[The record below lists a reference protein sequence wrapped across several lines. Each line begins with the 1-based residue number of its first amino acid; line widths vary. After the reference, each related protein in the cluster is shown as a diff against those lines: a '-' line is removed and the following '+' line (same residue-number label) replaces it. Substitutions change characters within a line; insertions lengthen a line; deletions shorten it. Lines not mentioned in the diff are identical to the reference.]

1 MQVRTKVEKS
11 AAAGGRRLLAFGV
24 WPAFVRW
31 HGAGWRLFAFGFGVV
46 GCTWSAFS
54 RLWCEVS
61 VCLLAWWWLVFVRLW
76 FWRG

>member
-46 GCTWSAFS
+46 GCMVGVFS
-54 RLWCEVS
+54 P
-61 VCLLAWWWLVFVRLW
+61 LV
-76 FWRG
+76 